1 MAATA
6 KTKPKLAMYWA
17 AACGGCEVSILNL
30 GEKLLMLERIF
41 DIVFFPCIAD
51 FKRADVVNIGD
62 GSIDLCLFNGAIRHS
77 EDVEMAQLL
86 RAKSRLLVA
95 YGSCAHEGCVPALA
109 NLGTVRATFDSVYL
123 RNPSTDNPDGTIPRP
138 VTRAHEGNLT
148 LPTLCDS
155 VRALDQVVPV
165 DYVVPGCP
173 PEPPRVWEALQC
185 FVAAFVSDTEL
196 PEPGSVLGAE
206 SMAVCEECPLT
217 RNERKIQRFFR
228 PHEITPDPET
238 CLLEQGLVCMGV
250 ATRAGCGALCPQV
263 SMGCRGCYGP
273 PQGVEDQGAKA
284 VAAFSA
290 IIETDSD
297 NQDEEALQRQ
307 IDACVSTLVDPAG
320 TFYRF
325 SMAHSLLHRARTSV
339 AKRGSKA

>member
-1 MAATA
+1 MS
-6 KTKPKLAMYWA
+6 W
-17 AACGGCEVSILNL
+17 VSSP
-30 GEKLLMLERIF
+30 F
-41 DIVFFPCIAD
+41 DAP
-51 FKRADVVNIGD
+51 GD
-62 GSIDLCLFNGAIRHS
+62 GIDITEYALYRQQDAYAASGSAVLPK
-77 EDVEMAQLL
+77 DVYHTRGEAPLVTGWDYVGNHPARGDAFYQL
-86 RAKSRLLVA
+86 V
-95 YGSCAHEGCVPALA
+95 
-109 NLGTVRATFDSVYL
+109 
-123 RNPSTDNPDGTIPRP
+123 
-138 VTRAHEGNLT
+138 

-217 RNERKIQRFFR
+217 RKDRKIQRFFR

-290 IIETDSD
+290 IVETDSD
-297 NQDEEALQRQ
+297 DQDEEALQRQ